1 MGTGGRLGP
10 TLPIRV
16 ADSPRLRRLSEREIK
31 EAVKGIRPEEI
42 DLALRRRLIP
52 IARDVDEISYATCDP
67 SNLAYAQR
75 QGLKVTALANRHRV
89 LALLQARYQTRL
101 KHAASRRLLE
111 DVPIYSAARRLTTL
125 QRWFLLIALLLGGG
139 LVALLGASA
148 GMIIGIVCSLFFLM
162 VIGLRLLS
170 LGGPVAAGHLEPL
183 RLSDAALPE
192 FTILVPL
199 FREIT
204 VVRQILDSVAAI
216 DYPADRLDVKIVLE
230 ENDRETVD
238 YVRDCILPQHFEV
251 IVVPACKPQTKP
263 KALNYALNFARGDLI
278 AVFDAEDVPDPRQLR
293 LAAGVFAK
301 APADLACV
309 QARLDFFNASD
320 NWLTR
325 QFAIEYAVLFRRLLP
340 VLASLSLPLPL
351 GGTSNHFRSD
361 ILRKVGGWD
370 PHNVTEDADL
380 GLRLA
385 RLGYRTGVIDSE
397 TSEEANCA
405 PGNWMQQ
412 RARWLK
418 GWMQTWLVHMRQ
430 PIRLYRELG
439 WTGFLAM
446 QAWLG
451 GLIFSSLVHP
461 FFLAYTI
468 WLMVR
473 GEFFPER
480 ADLIATM
487 IVGPQSRRA
496 GHGLWRLCACCL
508 GGAGRT
514 RRPAFAAMA
523 RLYARL
529 LADDLGS
536 CVACTLAIDPQS
548 LRLEQNPPWL
558 GSAAAA
564 KGVRACAVISSHQL
578 LSYASCD
585 NFGSTLNMAR
595 RHDGINDASN

>member
-1 MGTGGRLGP
+1 M
-10 TLPIRV
+10 
-16 ADSPRLRRLSEREIK
+16 
-31 EAVKGIRPEEI
+31 RPDDV
-42 DLALRRRLIP
+42 DLALRWRLIP
-52 IARDVDEISYATCDP
+52 IADERDETSYAAGGP
-67 SNLAYAQR
+67 ASVAYAQAH
-75 QGLKVTALANRHRV
+75 GLKIVALANRHRM
-89 LALLQARYQTRL
+89 LSLLQARFQGRL
-101 KHAASRRLLE
+101 KHGASCRLLE
-111 DVPIYSAARRLTTL
+111 DAPVYSAARRLTIG
-125 QRWFLLIALLLGGG
+125 QSWFIFAMLAIGAAIG
-139 LVALLGASA
+139 AALGAMA
-148 GMIIGIVCSLFFLM
+148 GMILGVVCSLFFLM

-170 LGGPVAAGHLEPL
+170 LGGPVAAGHLEPIIIPDP
-183 RLSDAALPE
+183 SLPE

-199 FREIT
+199 YREIS
-204 VVRQILDSVAAI
+204 VVRQILDSLVAI

-238 YVRDCILPQHFEV
+238 YVLDCILPQHFEV

-309 QARLDFFNASD
+309 QARLDFFNAGD

-325 QFAIEYAVLFRRLLP
+325 QFAIEYAVLFKRLLP

-351 GGTSNHFRSD
+351 GGTSNHFRAD
-361 ILRKVGGWD
+361 ILRKAGGWD

-405 PGNWMQQ
+405 LGNWMQK

-418 GWMQTWLVHMRQ
+418 GWMQTWLVHMRE
-430 PIRLYRELG
+430 PVRLYRELG
-439 WTGFLAM
+439 WAGFLAM

-468 WLMVR
+468 WLLAR

-487 IVGPQSRRA
+487 VVGLNLA
-496 GHGLWRLCACCL
+496 VLVMGY
-508 GGAGRT
+508 GAYVLV
-514 RRPAFAAMA
+514 AWEA
-523 RLYARL
+523 
-529 LADDLGS
+529 LAKREDRY
-536 CVACTLAIDPQS
+536 
-548 LRLEQNPPWL
+548 LRLWL
-558 GSAAAA
+558 VFTPVYWLMISAAAWLA
-564 KGVRACAVISSHQL
+564 LWQLIRNPFGWNKTRHGLVR
-578 LSYASCD
+578 
-585 NFGSTLNMAR
+585 R
-595 RHDGINDASN
+595 PREKP

>member
-1 MGTGGRLGP
+1 VGRGERFTAALLPLGKALPRFRRLGE
-10 TLPIRV
+10 
-16 ADSPRLRRLSEREIK
+16 DELRAAIENL
-31 EAVKGIRPEEI
+31 APEDV

-52 IARDVDEISYATCDP
+52 IARQGSEIVYAAGSP
-67 SNLAYAQR
+67 ASLAFAEAS
-75 QGLKVTALANRHRV
+75 GFEVAALANRHRT
-89 LALLQARYQTRL
+89 LALLQARFQSRL
-101 KHAASRRLLE
+101 KHGASRRLL
-111 DVPIYSAARRLTTL
+111 DSAPIYSAARRLTKA
-125 QRWFLLIALLLGGG
+125 QRWFMLMALLLGVGF
-139 LVALLGASA
+139 VAGFGAVA
-148 GMIIGIVCSLFFLM
+148 GVIIGCLCSLFFLM

-170 LGGPVAAGHLEPL
+170 LGGPVAAEHLEPVKVPETE
-183 RLSDAALPE
+183 LPE

-199 FREIT
+199 FREIS
-204 VVRQILDSVAAI
+204 VVRQVLDSVAAI

-263 KALNYALNFARGDLI
+263 KALNYALSFSRGDLI
-278 AVFDAEDVPDPRQLR
+278 AVYDAEDVPDPRQLR

-309 QARLDFFNASD
+309 QARLDFFNAGD

-351 GGTSNHFRSD
+351 GGTSNHFRAD

-405 PGNWMQQ
+405 LGNWMQQ

-418 GWMQTWLVHMRQ
+418 GWMQTWLVHMRE
-430 PIRLYRELG
+430 PRRLLRELG
-439 WTGFLAM
+439 CAGFMAT
-446 QAWLG
+446 QAWLA

-468 WLMVR
+468 WLMAR
-473 GEFFPER
+473 GEFFPAS
-480 ADLIATM
+480 ADLIGTM
-487 IVGPQSRRA
+487 VVGLNLAVLFA
-496 GHGLWRLCACCL
+496 G
-508 GGAGRT
+508 
-514 RRPAFAAMA
+514 
-523 RLYARL
+523 YAVYVL
-529 LADDLGS
+529 VAWEALAKRDDRH
-536 CVACTLAIDPQS
+536 
-548 LRLEQNPPWL
+548 LRPWL
-558 GSAAAA
+558 IYTPIYWLLISAAAWLA
-564 KGVRACAVISSHQL
+564 LWQL
-578 LSYASCD
+578 LH
-585 NFGSTLNMAR
+585 NPFGWNKTRHGLVR
-595 RHDGINDASN
+595 RPRREG